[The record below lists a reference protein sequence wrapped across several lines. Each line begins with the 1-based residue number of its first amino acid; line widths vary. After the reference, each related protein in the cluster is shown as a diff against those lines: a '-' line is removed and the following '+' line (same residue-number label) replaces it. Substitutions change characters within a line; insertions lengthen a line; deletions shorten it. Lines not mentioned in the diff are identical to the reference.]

1 MGYFQHL
8 NSLSIPHLPS
18 IDDEDMKLSSP
29 SSPSMRSF
37 KLLPTDDAMSVSPSS
52 QGLPICSLPGVN
64 TDDDLLSE
72 ELGPSTPTFAPN
84 SALSLTRSLLLQ
96 APFLRPISPWRT
108 PRLIGGIFVLVAW
121 EKKLA
126 LVLLV
131 CLKTSYCCRLTYI
144 TLGDIYLRINIILR
158 ESCAKKFPS
167 NLSPSKPNTLVY
179 KTLASGVG
187 VPFVRW
193 FGPQRDYNAMIFC
206 LFRPSLEDLSNFCN

>member
-1 MGYFQHL
+1 MGYPQHL

-29 SSPSMRSF
+29 SSPSMQSF

-52 QGLPICSLPGVN
+52 QGLPICSLPGAN

-72 ELGPSTPTFAPN
+72 ESTLTFAPN
-84 SALSLTRSLLLQ
+84 SVLSLTRSLLLQ
-96 APFLRPISPWRT
+96 APFLHPIRPWRT

-121 EKKLA
+121 EKKSA

-144 TLGDIYLRINIILR
+144 ILGEVYKLTS
-158 ESCAKKFPS
+158 SCTKKFPS
-167 NLSPSKPNTLVY
+167 NLSPSKPSTLVY

-193 FGPQRDYNAMIFC
+193 FGPQRDYNAMILC